1 MRMRFASVF
10 VVSCMF
16 MFLVISHVKG
26 KEVEPVPYCKV
37 ITWYDVK
44 CGADGN
50 KTCVDHLI
58 KGHIYDVPIC
68 DCSDLKTTPF
78 GILCTC
84 QHRFPCK
91 EPPPLHRISIRK
103 QIRG

>member
-1 MRMRFASVF
+1 MRFASLF
-10 VVSCMF
+10 VVYCIF
-16 MFLVISHVKG
+16 MFLVISHVKC
-26 KEVEPVPYCKV
+26 EVEPVPYCKV

-58 KGHIYDVPIC
+58 KGHIYDVPVC
-68 DCSDLKTTPF
+68 DCSELTTA

-91 EPPPLHRISIRK
+91 EPPPLHHISIRK